1 MSSDLRKRSNSLVV
15 DQQQSIDN
23 TTKIVT
29 SRVFQLVKTCRNCHM
44 VYISDK
50 KRVICPFCGSF
61 YREKSV
67 DEFLRKQER
76 INDSKKVMII
86 NFRK

>member
-1 MSSDLRKRSNSLVV
+1 
-15 DQQQSIDN
+15 
-23 TTKIVT
+23 
-29 SRVFQLVKTCRNCHM
+29 M

-86 NFRK
+86 NFRKWKFNLLNISNKNRNLNIKLDRILQTN